1 MKEFFESEMQ
11 DFATAASGFARA
23 YPEQAALLDLES
35 LTDRD
40 PYVER
45 LFEGMAFLTAGIRKQ
60 LHQGVPELAS
70 QLLQQ
75 MAPALGRAYPSS
87 SVVEFSLPD
96 DSVGVVTVP
105 KGQRVTA
112 RNVGPDQTACHFTT
126 VREQV
131 VRPLRVTHF
140 ERKESKSSQSSLS
153 IRFEKSVPHAWQ
165 NIALQRLPIYLNS
178 DRSQVY
184 RLWQLL
190 THGKTT
196 CTVQQGDEGVSGR
209 VRFVPQALAE
219 TSGMLPE
226 TGRDVAAYSLP
237 LDYFCGRDFFFYV
250 ELEGLAQIDWQ
261 DDANYFTVQVDSE
274 LKLPVS
280 HSVDASQLMLN
291 TVPVI
296 NLFAAEA
303 EPVRFDHTRSD
314 YPLYPDTTYL
324 GHMQIHSVDRV
335 TGRNLHTGVER
346 HYQHLHARHYQ
357 RGHENVFYTTHDRKP
372 SGEEVTRL
380 VLHQAG
386 QPVSEIVSVG
396 VTATNGHY
404 ARQHLGVGSLQEVR
418 VEGCPALAVR
428 NITRPTS
435 PCRAPESGG
444 PEWRWIATMAS
455 NISNFADHGQL
466 QQVLG
471 LYDWSGD
478 SANRRRIES
487 LVSFSKVLQHRIHKG
502 ALCRQWAVDL
512 TLRKDAFD
520 SEADAGLF
528 GFMIHQLMT
537 ALAPVGEKVDTRLVL
552 LPDYEEMRWKPTP

>member
-11 DFATAASGFARA
+11 DFATAASEFARA
-23 YPEQAALLDLES
+23 YPEQAALLNLES

-87 SVVEFSLPD
+87 SVVEFTLPD
-96 DSVGVVTVP
+96 DTTNVVTVP
-105 KGQRVTA
+105 KGQRITA
-112 RNVGPDQTACHFTT
+112 RNVGPEQIACHFTT
-126 VREQV
+126 VRDQV
-131 VRPLRVTHF
+131 IRPLQITRF
-140 ERKESKSSQSSLS
+140 ERTESRSSQSSLD
-153 IRFEKSVPHAWQ
+153 IRFERSEAQTWR
-165 NIALQRLPIYLNS
+165 NTALQRLPIYINS

-190 THGKTT
+190 THEKTR
-196 CTVQQGDEGVSGR
+196 CTLKEGEAGVSYP
-209 VRFVPQALAE
+209 VRFVPQPLAQAP
-219 TSGMLPE
+219 GMLPE

-237 LDYFCGRDFFFYV
+237 LDYFCGRDFFFCI
-250 ELEGLAQIDWQ
+250 ELEGLDQVDWQ
-261 DDANYFTVQVDSE
+261 DEATYFTVHVESE
-274 LKLPVS
+274 LKLPAS
-280 HSVDASQLMLN
+280 HSVDASQLLLN

-303 EPVRFDHTRSD
+303 EPVRFDHTRSE

-324 GHMQIHSVDRV
+324 GQMEIYSVDRV

-346 HYQHLHARHYQ
+346 YYQHLHARHYHK
-357 RGHENVFYTTHDRKP
+357 GHENVFYTTHDRKP
-372 SGEEVTRL
+372 SGEEITRL
-380 VLHQAG
+380 VLHQTG
-386 QPVSEIVSVG
+386 QPVAEIISVE

-404 ARQHLGVGSLQEVR
+404 ARQHLRLGSLQEIR
-418 VEGCPALAVR
+418 VEACPGLRVR

-435 PCRAPESGG
+435 PCRAPENGG
-444 PEWRWIATMAS
+444 PEWRWIASMAS
-455 NISNFADHGQL
+455 NIGNFVDHNQL

-471 LYDWSGD
+471 LYDWSND

-487 LVSFSKVLQHRIHKG
+487 LVSFTKVLQHHIHQG
-502 ALCRQWAVDL
+502 ALCKQWTVAL
-512 TLRKDAFD
+512 TLHKDAFD

-552 LPDYEEMRWKPTP
+552 LPDYEEMRWHPIR